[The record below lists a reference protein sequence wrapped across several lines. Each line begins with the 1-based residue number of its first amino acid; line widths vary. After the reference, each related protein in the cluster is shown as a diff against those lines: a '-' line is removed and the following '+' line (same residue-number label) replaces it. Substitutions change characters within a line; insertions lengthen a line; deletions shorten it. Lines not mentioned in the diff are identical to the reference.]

1 MYSWN
6 DINANNKLYFI
17 IEKDLEETESAEET
31 AASVEEDPSWVPE
44 GWVYYAW
51 PYAYSFSE
59 GRWHFFNELDTQW
72 RVNMTSGVWGTLD
85 AASGWNYY
93 AWPYSY
99 SFDEGAWHWYNN
111 DTQWVVD
118 LLSGEWATF
127 GSSGN

>member
-1 MYSWN
+1 MEESV
-6 DINANNKLYFI
+6 
-17 IEKDLEETESAEET
+17 EEETESVEDSIET
-31 AASVEEDPSWVPE
+31 VEEDPSWVPE

-59 GRWHFFNELDTQW
+59 GRWHFFNESDTQW
-72 RVNMTSGVWGTLD
+72 RVNLNSGVWGKLD
-85 AASGWNYY
+85 TASGWNYY
-93 AWPYSY
+93 VWPYSY

-118 LLSGEWATF
+118 MFTGEWSTF